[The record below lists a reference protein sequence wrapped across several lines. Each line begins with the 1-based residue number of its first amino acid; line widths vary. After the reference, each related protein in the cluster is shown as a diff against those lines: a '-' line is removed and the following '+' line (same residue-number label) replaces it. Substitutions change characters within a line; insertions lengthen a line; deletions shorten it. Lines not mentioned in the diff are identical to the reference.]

1 MDHSDNQK
9 NAPSRPVGKA
19 KTAATQFALA
29 MELPFVFVGA
39 IGIGI
44 VFGYYLDK
52 WLHTKMLFIFILG
65 ALGFVA
71 GLRDVL
77 HRLPADGNGK

>member
-1 MDHSDNQK
+1 
-9 NAPSRPVGKA
+9 
-19 KTAATQFALA
+19 

-44 VFGYYLDK
+44 LFGYYLDK

-77 HRLPADGNGK
+77 RRLPADSSGK

>member
-1 MDHSDNQK
+1 MDPSENQK
-9 NAPSRPVGKA
+9 NASNPPAGKA

-44 VFGYYLDK
+44 LFGYYLDK

-77 HRLPADGNGK
+77 RRLPADSSGK

>member
-1 MDHSDNQK
+1 M
-9 NAPSRPVGKA
+9 G
-19 KTAATQFALA
+19 TQFALA

-39 IGIGI
+39 IGVG
-44 VFGYYLDK
+44 VLVGYFLDK
-52 WLHTKMLFIFILG
+52 WLHTKVIFIFIFG

-77 HRLPADGNGK
+77 RRLPADGHGKS